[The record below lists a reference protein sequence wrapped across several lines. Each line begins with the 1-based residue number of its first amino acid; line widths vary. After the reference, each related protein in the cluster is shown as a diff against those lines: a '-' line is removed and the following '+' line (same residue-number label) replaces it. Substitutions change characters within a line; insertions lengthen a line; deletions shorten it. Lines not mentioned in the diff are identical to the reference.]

1 MILSST
7 FQAPR
12 GIRHVLYATE
22 PGEVTPLFSFL
33 FQALHQ
39 AGVVETTRL
48 PTNPPPPL
56 RGRAGVG
63 GKTSRQVQNQDKTL
77 KIPFIFAAVTPHP
90 NPPPQGGR
98 ERLLIIMFL
107 INNMQ
112 MWVIG
117 WVETYRSVKQ
127 TLLLAFDW
135 VQYFF
140 SSAIH
145 GPQKRSEN

>member
-12 GIRHVLYATE
+12 GIRHMLYATE

-39 AGVVETTRL
+39 AGVVET
-48 PTNPPPPL
+48 
-56 RGRAGVG
+56 
-63 GKTSRQVQNQDKTL
+63 
-77 KIPFIFAAVTPHP
+77 
-90 NPPPQGGR
+90 
-98 ERLLIIMFL
+98 
-107 INNMQ
+107 
-112 MWVIG
+112 
-117 WVETYRSVKQ
+117 YRPVNQ
-127 TLLLAFDW
+127 TLLLAFDG